1 MIRAKQAVALLAV
14 AVVAMTVAAAEEPK
28 KCSASAKECEL
39 QIRQMLAG
47 RRYLGV
53 QIADTNPGVM
63 VKSIVPN
70 GPAERADLRAGDRI
84 LSING
89 HDITQKN
96 VHDFK
101 NELDRSSSVGGR
113 LWIIIRRNGIFM
125 KVEARLEP
133 MSKQQIDK
141 VVSQHL
147 AQSHTAA
154 TVPNHQ

>member
-1 MIRAKQAVALLAV
+1 MTRAKQAFALLAV
-14 AVVAMTVAAAEEPK
+14 AVAALAAAAAEEPK

-53 QIADTNPGVM
+53 QIEDTNPGVM
-63 VKSIVPN
+63 IKSIVPN
-70 GPAERADLRAGDRI
+70 GPAERSDLRSGDRI
-84 LSING
+84 MSING

-101 NELDRSSSVGGR
+101 SEIDRSSGSGGR
-113 LWIIIRRNGIFM
+113 LWIIVRRNGIFM

-141 VVSQHL
+141 VVAQHL
-147 AQSHTAA
+147 QQSHAPPA
-154 TVPNHQ
+154 VANRQ